1 MESAVNSLHCLNCG
15 RSEEHVP
22 LVNLRYAGE
31 TRWIC
36 SQCFPLL
43 IHHPERLSDKL
54 PGAEQI
60 AASAEH

>member
-1 MESAVNSLHCLNCG
+1 
-15 RSEEHVP
+15 VP

-43 IHHPERLSDKL
+43 IHEPERLSGKL
-54 PGAEQI
+54 PGADKLP
-60 AASAEH
+60 ATPHDEH